1 MNETLAIVVTYNR
14 KELLKKCIHHL
25 LNQTIQKLDI
35 LIVDNASTDGT
46 GELVQN
52 LYCENERIH
61 YENTGNNLG
70 GAGGFAY
77 GIKWAVMQGYD
88 YLWIMDDDTIPET
101 NALEELIN
109 KDHLLQGNY
118 GFLSSYAKWIDGSPC
133 EMNVPELSL
142 KWRNRIDLQFE
153 NRMIQINA
161 ASFVSLFM
169 KASVI
174 KEVGLP
180 IKEFFIWADD
190 LEYTKRVSRKYP
202 GYFVY
207 DSQVVHEM
215 KSNEATDIFE
225 ADENRL
231 SRYEY
236 LYRNRYYVAKHES
249 VRSKLFFWMWIKN
262 TLRDIIKSD
271 CSKKMKRCT
280 IVLKSCISGLRF
292 NPAIEYVKH

>member
-88 YLWIMDDDTIPET
+88 YLWIMDDDTIPEN
-101 NALEELIN
+101 NALEEFIK
-109 KDHLLQGNY
+109 KDHLLKGNY

-142 KWRNRIDLQFE
+142 KWRNNIDLQFE
-153 NRMIQINA
+153 NKILKINA

-169 KASVI
+169 KASVV

-231 SRYEY
+231 
-236 LYRNRYYVAKHES
+236 
-249 VRSKLFFWMWIKN
+249 
-262 TLRDIIKSD
+262 
-271 CSKKMKRCT
+271 KR
-280 IVLKSCISGLRF
+280 
-292 NPAIEYVKH
+292 